1 MPRHSGIKLPL
12 ISILILKLKTM
23 IIAEKYIELLQQ
35 FPPRPITSE
44 LDFKTTQIVVNQL
57 LDKLE
62 LTREEEDYLDV
73 LGTLISEYEKEEDII
88 PDIYGIELLK
98 ALIEDR
104 NLKQKDLV
112 PIFKTESIISD
123 ILNEKRQL
131 TTRHI
136 RELAEFFNLSPAVF
150 FPAKPLH

>member
-1 MPRHSGIKLPL
+1 
-12 ISILILKLKTM
+12 M
-23 IIAEKYIELLQQ
+23 IIAEKYIELLQK

-44 LDFKTTQIVVNQL
+44 SDFKATQIIVNQL

-62 LTREEEDYLDV
+62 LTPEEEDYLDV
-73 LGTLISEYEKEEDII
+73 LGTLISEYEKKEDII
-88 PDIYGIELLK
+88 SDIYGIELLK
-98 ALIEDR
+98 ALIEER

-123 ILNEKRQL
+123 ILNGKRQL

-136 RELAEFFNLSPAVF
+136 QELAGFFNLSPAVF
-150 FPAKPLH
+150 FPIKPYIN